1 MTPHQRKTAAIVSKL
16 LEWYSK
22 NARDLP
28 WRREPYCNDP
38 YAVHISEVM
47 LQQTQVKTVMP
58 YWTRWLEKLPNIP
71 ALANADSDLVHKL
84 WEGLGYYSRARN
96 LQRAAQE
103 ILRRHGG
110 AFPTRYEDVL
120 ELPGVGPYTA
130 GAICSIVFAQP
141 RPILDGN
148 VIRVLSRLH
157 GIRTNVRTAATRQR
171 LWNLAT
177 ELVQAAPEA
186 PGHLNQALMELGATV
201 CIPKSP
207 RCTECPA
214 RDVCT
219 AYLQGIAGRLP
230 NLGLRVQATSRKF
243 FAFVVERKGTY
254 LVRQRSA
261 DQVNA
266 HLWEFPNLEAAS
278 GISNP
283 GDAAVALGL
292 RLTEADRPRMTV
304 KHTITRFRITVEIY
318 DAVGAGKEASGVWAS
333 KADLQ
338 RLAFPSAHRRI
349 ANALLGT
356 QEADE

>member
-1 MTPHQRKTAAIVSKL
+1 
-16 LEWYSK
+16 
-22 NARDLP
+22 
-28 WRREPYCNDP
+28 
-38 YAVHISEVM
+38 M
-47 LQQTQVKTVMP
+47 LQQTQVKTVIP
-58 YWTRWLEKLPNIP
+58 YWMRWLEKLPNIP

-130 GAICSIVFAQP
+130 GAICSIVFGQP

-157 GIRTNVRTAATRQR
+157 GIRANVRTAATRQR

-207 RCTECPA
+207 RCSECPA
-214 RDVCT
+214 RNLCKG
-219 AYLQGIAGRLP
+219 YSQGIAGRLP
-230 NLGLRVQATSRKF
+230 NLGLRVRATSRKF
-243 FAFVVERKGTY
+243 FAFVVERKGKY

-266 HLWEFPNLEAAS
+266 HLWEFPNIEAAS
-278 GISNP
+278 GVSSPDN
-283 GDAAVALGL
+283 AAVALGL
-292 RLTEADRPRMTV
+292 TLTEADRPRMTV

-349 ANALLGT
+349 ANALLGK